1 MTTPPAVAMTTPAAA
16 TTRNTEIVHRGPQA
30 GPRPFPGRPLA
41 AAPARRDEPPM
52 RLPDLDLDLLRG
64 FVTVAEPGGFTAA
77 GQALGLTQS
86 AISLKVK
93 RLEDILGRRVFERT
107 SRSIALTREGE
118 TLLAY
123 ARRMLA
129 LNDEA
134 VRRMVAP
141 PMAGRLRL
149 GVADHFIPRN
159 LAPVLAR
166 FARVYPELR
175 LEVEVG
181 RSHELRAAAD
191 RGELDLVL
199 GKRRD
204 GEIAGRP
211 IWTEAVVWAAAAD
224 FAAPEGRP
232 LPLAMLPPG
241 CMFRDR
247 ALAALARA
255 NIAFEVVYTSASL
268 LGVAAAAQAG
278 FAVTVLGRSGFPP
291 GLREVPGLPPL
302 GVVEMAI
309 FGDETGRSPVVAPLV
324 GLIRDSLAE

>member
-1 MTTPPAVAMTTPAAA
+1 MMVPHPT
-16 TTRNTEIVHRGPQA
+16 
-30 GPRPFPGRPLA
+30 
-41 AAPARRDEPPM
+41 M
-52 RLPDLDLDLLRG
+52 RVPDLDLDLLRG
-64 FVTVAEPGGFTAA
+64 FVTVAERGGFTAA
-77 GQALGLTQS
+77 GVALGLTQS

-93 RLEDILGRRVFERT
+93 RLEDILGKRVLDRGG
-107 SRSIALTREGE
+107 RGVALTREGE

-141 PMAGRLRL
+141 PVAGRLRL

-166 FARVYPELR
+166 FTQTYPEVR

-181 RSHELRAAAD
+181 RSHELRAAMAD
-191 RGELDLVL
+191 GALDLVL

-204 GEIAGRP
+204 GETEGRP
-211 IWTEAVVWAAAAD
+211 VFTETIVWVASPGWVP
-224 FAAPEGRP
+224 PEGRP
-232 LPLAMLPPG
+232 LPIAMLPQG

-255 NIAFEVVYTSASL
+255 GIAFEVLYTSASL

-278 FAVTVLGRSGFPP
+278 FAATVLGRT
-291 GLREVPGLPPL
+291 GLPAGLAELHGLPEC
-302 GVVEMAI
+302 GTAEMCL
-309 FGDETGRSPVVAPLV
+309 FGDAEGRSALVDPLI
-324 GLIRDSLAE
+324 GFIRDSLEAPAG